1 MGWMASWL
9 KELIL
14 MILLATFAEMLLP
27 KSSLH
32 RYVKTVLGLFIL
44 MAMLSPIFTL
54 LQKQKEMDH
63 MLASASAAMEG
74 SVQGRA
80 NGTLYSLSHI
90 LQEGE
95 RIKKTNEQDSKM
107 MVEATIT
114 SLLNQEALAGE
125 PLEASKVS
133 VMLEE
138 NNGET
143 YIRHVRVLLHAIDLP
158 EESQPAPSGGWRFEP
173 VAPVYVSIGPDRNK
187 RNEAGGQSGNAGEAG
202 GKAEDQQAVMRVK
215 QVLKE
220 RLQLNDKQIAIEV
233 EAKSK

>member
-1 MGWMASWL
+1 MVWIASWL

-54 LQKQKEMDH
+54 LQKQKEMDR
-63 MLASASAAMEG
+63 MLASASSAMEG
-74 SVQGRA
+74 PTQGRA

-95 RIKKTNEQDSKM
+95 RMKKANQQDSKM

-114 SLLNQEALAGE
+114 ELLNQEALAGE
-125 PLEASKVS
+125 SMEASQVH
-133 VMLEE
+133 VMLDE

-158 EESQPAPSGGWRFEP
+158 GEGQHAPSGGWRFEP
-173 VAPVYVSIGPDRNK
+173 VAPVYVSIGPDARI
-187 RNEAGGQSGNAGEAG
+187 RHEAGGQLGNAGDTG
-202 GKAEDQQAVMRVK
+202 SKTEDRHAIMRVK
-215 QVLKE
+215 QILKE
-220 RLQLNDKQIAIEV
+220 RLQLDDKQIAIEI
-233 EAKSK
+233 EAQSK